1 MLDTNTTSLDSLSLA
16 KASVKNLAD
25 TCSKENN
32 ILKGT
37 SVTPK
42 ENKEIE
48 RNEISPFWE
57 VGVVIL
63 ALLVLAILKRAFYK
77 KLNQYGN
84 ALISNRFI
92 GQLTREERN
101 SESMS
106 VILVEFL
113 YFIIIALFTN
123 HFYKNIN
130 PDFILYGFEGFA
142 LFMLV
147 YLVFHLLKV
156 FVNSLLGWLL
166 DVQTVITDFQF
177 FNFLSHGAIAIFL
190 FPIVILLLFSHISDQ
205 LLLGAGG
212 LIILVMYLY
221 RISRLALRFWWEK
234 RFLLKYF
241 ILYICGLE
249 ILPVLVIVKFAFKT
263 L

>member
-1 MLDTNTTSLDSLSLA
+1 MLDTNTTPIDSIALA
-16 KASVKNLAD
+16 QESATSFDDAY
-25 TCSKENN
+25 TKEARMF
-32 ILKGT
+32 KGT

-42 ENKEIE
+42 ESKQIE
-48 RNEISPFWE
+48 RNEVSPFWE

-63 ALLVLAILKRAFYK
+63 ALLVLAILKRAFSK
-77 KLNQYGN
+77 KLDQYAN

-113 YFIIIALFTN
+113 YFIILALFTN
-123 HFYKNIN
+123 LLYKNIN
-130 PDFILYGFEGFA
+130 PEFILYGFEGFA
-142 LFMLV
+142 LFTLI

-156 FVNSLLGWLL
+156 FVNNLLGWLL
-166 DVQTVITDFQF
+166 DLQIIITDFQF

-190 FPIVILLLFSHISDQ
+190 FPIVVLLLFSHIDNQ

-212 LIILVMYLY
+212 LVILAMYLY
-221 RISRLALRFWWEK
+221 RISRLARRFWWEK

-249 ILPVLVIVKFAFKT
+249 ILPVLVLAKFAFKT

>member
-1 MLDTNTTSLDSLSLA
+1 MLDTNITSLDSLSLA

-32 ILKGT
+32 VLKGT

-42 ENKEIE
+42 ENKQIE
-48 RNEISPFWE
+48 RNEVSPFWE

-63 ALLVLAILKRAFYK
+63 ALFVLAILKRAFSK
-77 KLNQYGN
+77 KLDQYAN

-92 GQLTREERN
+92 GQLTREERS

-113 YFIIIALFTN
+113 YFIITALFTN
-123 HFYKNIN
+123 LLYKNIN
-130 PDFILYGFEGFA
+130 PEFILYGFEGFA
-142 LFMLV
+142 LFTLI

-156 FVNSLLGWLL
+156 FVNNLLGWLL
-166 DVQTVITDFQF
+166 DLQIIITDFQF

-190 FPIVILLLFSHISDQ
+190 FPIVVLLLFSHIDNQ

-212 LIILVMYLY
+212 LLILAMYLY
-221 RISRLALRFWWEK
+221 RISRLARRFWWEK

-249 ILPVLVIVKFAFKT
+249 ILPVLVLAKFAFKT